1 MQELEIPSNVSV
13 IVFVLYLLVRS
24 LEFNVSSWITSLS
37 ECSMEV
43 SFKRVADSLTQS
55 VTFSSI

>member
-43 SFKRVADSLTQS
+43 SFKRVADSLTHS
-55 VTFSSI
+55 VTFGSI